1 VFQVQCARSANAVPL
16 TRAYIAERYE
26 DLRLREVEAKIGPA
40 RAAGEPVPLRKQRL

>member
-1 VFQVQCARSANAVPL
+1 VPL

-26 DLRLREVEAKIGPA
+26 DLRLREAEAKIAPP